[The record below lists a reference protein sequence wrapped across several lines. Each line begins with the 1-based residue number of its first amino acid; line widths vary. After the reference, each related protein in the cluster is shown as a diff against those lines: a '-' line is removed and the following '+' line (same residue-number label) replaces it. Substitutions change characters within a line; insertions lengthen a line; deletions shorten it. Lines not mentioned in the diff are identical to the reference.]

1 MIGDLFLKYF
11 NSHSVDY
18 AYDEDE
24 NSVDCEWC
32 RQPIVYKDGEYY
44 CPECDRTISRQEF
57 FEYIGAEP
65 PGSECYNCD
74 NNYPV
79 CTICQ
84 YGYVDD
90 DDEDDYEEYYGE
102 EDDE

>member
-24 NSVDCEWC
+24 NEVECMDCG
-32 RQPIVYKDGEYY
+32 QPIVYKDGEYY
-44 CPECDRTISRQEF
+44 CPECDKVISRSEF
-57 FEYIGAEP
+57 FSYIGAEP
-65 PGSECYNCD
+65 PGSECYGCD

-79 CTICQ
+79 CSICQ

-90 DDEDDYEEYYGE
+90 DDDDDEDDY
-102 EDDE
+102 